1 MYSCTGV
8 VILSKATVRNLL
20 AAILT
25 ALFSITL
32 ADAVFHISSI
42 INPGVSNIYNALGT
56 QIAPNMVTVVIF
68 DFRAY
73 DTLGESIM
81 SQGSMILKLISLPI
95 SIILICLGIMTILG
109 GHITPGGGFQGG
121 AMIASG
127 IILSILVYG
136 LGNSPL
142 ELSHTY
148 IEVLESVGAL
158 GFVIF
163 GLIGLFVGGF
173 YLYNVG
179 TDVLN
184 IVPAAIQ
191 NVFHYPDV
199 TNAGIIP
206 YLNIFVGLKVF
217 VGLSSIVI
225 AFAGFKKIVEES
237 E

>member
-1 MYSCTGV
+1 
-8 VILSKATVRNLL
+8 
-20 AAILT
+20 
-25 ALFSITL
+25 
-32 ADAVFHISSI
+32 
-42 INPGVSNIYNALGT
+42 
-56 QIAPNMVTVVIF
+56 
-68 DFRAY
+68 
-73 DTLGESIM
+73 M
-81 SQGSMILKLISLPI
+81 SQSSVILKLISLPI

>member
-1 MYSCTGV
+1 
-8 VILSKATVRNLL
+8 
-20 AAILT
+20 
-25 ALFSITL
+25 
-32 ADAVFHISSI
+32 
-42 INPGVSNIYNALGT
+42 
-56 QIAPNMVTVVIF
+56 
-68 DFRAY
+68 
-73 DTLGESIM
+73 M

-95 SIILICLGIMTILG
+95 SLILICLGIMTILG

-127 IILSILVYG
+127 VILSILVYG

-142 ELSHTY
+142 EFSHAY
-148 IEVLESVGAL
+148 IEVFESIGAL
-158 GFVIF
+158 GFIIF

-173 YLYNVG
+173 FLYNVG
-179 TDVLN
+179 TDLLN
-184 IVPAAIQ
+184 VVPSAIQ

-217 VGLSSIVI
+217 VGLSAIVI
-225 AFAGFKKIVEES
+225 AFVGFKKINEES

>member
-1 MYSCTGV
+1 
-8 VILSKATVRNLL
+8 
-20 AAILT
+20 
-25 ALFSITL
+25 
-32 ADAVFHISSI
+32 
-42 INPGVSNIYNALGT
+42 
-56 QIAPNMVTVVIF
+56 
-68 DFRAY
+68 
-73 DTLGESIM
+73 M

-95 SIILICLGIMTILG
+95 SIILICLGITTILG

-163 GLIGLFVGGF
+163 GLIGLFIGGF

-179 TDVLN
+179 TDILN
-184 IVPAAIQ
+184 VVPAAIQ

>member
-1 MYSCTGV
+1 
-8 VILSKATVRNLL
+8 
-20 AAILT
+20 
-25 ALFSITL
+25 
-32 ADAVFHISSI
+32 
-42 INPGVSNIYNALGT
+42 
-56 QIAPNMVTVVIF
+56 
-68 DFRAY
+68 
-73 DTLGESIM
+73 M

-217 VGLSSIVI
+217 VGLTAIVI

>member
-1 MYSCTGV
+1 
-8 VILSKATVRNLL
+8 
-20 AAILT
+20 
-25 ALFSITL
+25 
-32 ADAVFHISSI
+32 
-42 INPGVSNIYNALGT
+42 
-56 QIAPNMVTVVIF
+56 
-68 DFRAY
+68 
-73 DTLGESIM
+73 M
-81 SQGSMILKLISLPI
+81 SQGSMILKIIALPI

-142 ELSHTY
+142 ELSHLY
-148 IEVLESVGAL
+148 VEVFESIGAL

-163 GLIGLFVGGF
+163 GLIGLFLGGF

-179 TDVLN
+179 TDLLN
-184 IVPAAIQ
+184 VVPAAIQ
-191 NVFHYPDV
+191 NVLHYPDV

-217 VGLSSIVI
+217 AGLSSIVI
-225 AFAGFKKIVEES
+225 AFAGFKKLVEES

>member
-1 MYSCTGV
+1 
-8 VILSKATVRNLL
+8 
-20 AAILT
+20 
-25 ALFSITL
+25 
-32 ADAVFHISSI
+32 
-42 INPGVSNIYNALGT
+42 
-56 QIAPNMVTVVIF
+56 
-68 DFRAY
+68 
-73 DTLGESIM
+73 M

-121 AMIASG
+121 AMMASG

>member
-1 MYSCTGV
+1 
-8 VILSKATVRNLL
+8 
-20 AAILT
+20 
-25 ALFSITL
+25 
-32 ADAVFHISSI
+32 
-42 INPGVSNIYNALGT
+42 
-56 QIAPNMVTVVIF
+56 
-68 DFRAY
+68 
-73 DTLGESIM
+73 M

-136 LGNSPL
+136 IGNSPL
-142 ELSHTY
+142 ELSHLY

-158 GFVIF
+158 GFVVF

-173 YLYNVG
+173 FLYNVG
-179 TDVLN
+179 TDLFN
-184 IVPAAIQ
+184 IVPSSIQ
-191 NVFHYPDV
+191 TILRYPDV

-225 AFAGFKKIVEES
+225 AFAGFKKIVEEG

>member
-1 MYSCTGV
+1 
-8 VILSKATVRNLL
+8 
-20 AAILT
+20 
-25 ALFSITL
+25 
-32 ADAVFHISSI
+32 
-42 INPGVSNIYNALGT
+42 
-56 QIAPNMVTVVIF
+56 
-68 DFRAY
+68 
-73 DTLGESIM
+73 M

-95 SIILICLGIMTILG
+95 SIILICLGIITILG

-142 ELSHTY
+142 ELSHAY

-173 YLYNVG
+173 FLYNVG
-179 TDVLN
+179 TDLFN

-206 YLNIFVGLKVF
+206 YLNVFVGLKVF

-225 AFAGFKKIVEES
+225 AFAGFKKLVEEG

>member
-1 MYSCTGV
+1 
-8 VILSKATVRNLL
+8 
-20 AAILT
+20 
-25 ALFSITL
+25 
-32 ADAVFHISSI
+32 
-42 INPGVSNIYNALGT
+42 
-56 QIAPNMVTVVIF
+56 
-68 DFRAY
+68 
-73 DTLGESIM
+73 M
-81 SQGSMILKLISLPI
+81 SQGSIILKLISLPI

-127 IILSILVYG
+127 IILSVLVYG
-136 LGNSPL
+136 IGNSPF

-179 TDVLN
+179 TDLLNVVPQTIQSVL
-184 IVPAAIQ
+184 
-191 NVFHYPDV
+191 HYPDV

-217 VGLSSIVI
+217 AGLSAIAI
-225 AFAGFKKIVEES
+225 AFAGFKKYVEEG